1 MCGAYP
7 EIGKRISLAMRWQ
20 FNEGRV
26 SGFGDGAYSTCP
38 DQVDVRCR
46 NAPICLGDMVEL
58 VMVLNVV
65 FKFVLWSHMEMQS
78 S

>member
-38 DQVDVRCR
+38 DLMDACQMSKCT
-46 NAPICLGDMVEL
+46 N
-58 VMVLNVV
+58 
-65 FKFVLWSHMEMQS
+65 FVLVIWWSW
-78 S
+78 